1 MAQHRKT
8 FQPVLDSVKR
18 LNGHKMEGIRWLL
31 MITIT

>member
-18 LNGHKMEGIRWLL
+18 LNGHKM
-31 MITIT
+31 